1 MTDAEE
7 NLGFVAVDSQFAKAE
22 LLFKSGVL
30 NGRAEG
36 FSAVGKS
43 TGIVCVTWPEAAHF
57 VPRKNKP

>member
-43 TGIVCVTWPEAAHF
+43 TGIVCVT
-57 VPRKNKP
+57 